1 MLLFFITFRILE
13 AVIIR
18 EGGRIRRNS
27 DSDVYSRTKEE
38 VPLFKLKHA
47 ETKLKFLEERIT
59 VIEKEM
65 KYFSPQFLEGCGPE
79 ERASFFKQLG
89 ISEGEKLIFL
99 NMCLF
104 ELNPIV
110 KVKVKKS
117 ENLFIRNVNG
127 RFNSNC
133 LTREVFVRKPS
144 NQKRK
149 LCIFL

>member
-13 AVIIR
+13 AASIS

-104 ELNPIV
+104 ELNP
-110 KVKVKKS
+110 K
-117 ENLFIRNVNG
+117 
-127 RFNSNC
+127 
-133 LTREVFVRKPS
+133 
-144 NQKRK
+144 
-149 LCIFL
+149 

>member
-13 AVIIR
+13 AVSIS

-47 ETKLKFLEERIT
+47 KTKLKFLEERIT

-104 ELNPIV
+104 ELNP
-110 KVKVKKS
+110 K
-117 ENLFIRNVNG
+117 
-127 RFNSNC
+127 
-133 LTREVFVRKPS
+133 
-144 NQKRK
+144 
-149 LCIFL
+149 